1 MSSTSSSSSD
11 SGQDSSSH
19 SSSDGLDT
27 SEAESEHRKSSL
39 ELLEAIHRLKKAK
52 SMFYRAKAIA
62 DDFDHKLDNFKK
74 ENACYNT
81 SKSMKSSLEALMIEK
96 KKELSSKNVFR
107 YPDISVSSNP
117 SSKSSSIE
125 SGESQISGSTKYV
138 SASTDYECMLQ
149 QQDERVKEIQLLCES
164 VDARVEDFDNEVLE
178 QTTEKYREMKR
189 FLREYNASVASAG
202 DDQKQ

>member
-11 SGQDSSSH
+11 SGEDSSSH

-52 SMFYRAKAIA
+52 SMFYRAKSIA

-74 ENACYNT
+74 EKMLAI
-81 SKSMKSSLEALMIEK
+81 SQMKSSLEALMIEK

-107 YPDISVSSNP
+107 YPDISVSSNS

-189 FLREYNASVASAG
+189 FLREYNASVASTG

>member
-11 SGQDSSSH
+11 SGEDSSSH

-62 DDFDHKLDNFKK
+62 DDFDQKLDNFKK
-74 ENACYNT
+74 EKMLAI
-81 SKSMKSSLEALMIEK
+81 SQMKSSVEALMIEK